1 MVVFCRPTML
11 CVFFYLI
18 ILPGVI
24 LLVVYSTVVIS
35 LTDVVSGVVSVN
47 VVGVVVSV
55 IDGVS
60 VGIKVTE
67 VIALVDMLVIEDSVL
82 V

>member
-1 MVVFCRPTML
+1 M
-11 CVFFYLI
+11 I

-55 IDGVS
+55 MDGVS